1 MIEVKAI
8 YIGNDDE
15 SYIQKGLT
23 KGVNIITSDENH
35 VGKTIVM
42 QSIMYAMGS
51 DALFPPSFKDKHYV
65 FIVDLNVDGRK

>member
-35 VGKTIVM
+35 VG
-42 QSIMYAMGS
+42 
-51 DALFPPSFKDKHYV
+51 
-65 FIVDLNVDGRK
+65 

>member
-51 DALFPPSFKDKHYV
+51 DALFPPSFKDFDSQPV
-65 FIVDLNVDGRK
+65 